1 MKSYETNRALKKL
14 SMILFFL
21 ITTLC
26 YAINSSS
33 NVICKMIILIT
44 WILSLVKGIAIDG
57 KNYDF

>member
-26 YAINSSS
+26 YAINSSPFLEK
-33 NVICKMIILIT
+33 NEYRYINLF
-44 WILSLVKGIAIDG
+44 AIESEDNG
-57 KNYDF
+57 TKRCLRN